1 MAPPVRAVLGLPSL
15 PVEDS
20 GHGFIA
26 LPDRSTI
33 AIPADTALAG
43 AWSGFRDDD
52 VLSLR
57 SAPIVATPIGRA
69 GASPIGVPERV
80 VGCQRGLSR
89 DGAVGAGGAGL
100 WGGDRPSSA

>member
-1 MAPPVRAVLGLPSL
+1 MAPPVRAGLGLPSL

-43 AWSGFRDDD
+43 AWTRLSGQRC
-52 VLSLR
+52 
-57 SAPIVATPIGRA
+57 PVAAFCTDRGNANRQ
-69 GASPIGVPERV
+69 SWRVEVER
-80 VGCQRGLSR
+80 
-89 DGAVGAGGAGL
+89 
-100 WGGDRPSSA
+100 